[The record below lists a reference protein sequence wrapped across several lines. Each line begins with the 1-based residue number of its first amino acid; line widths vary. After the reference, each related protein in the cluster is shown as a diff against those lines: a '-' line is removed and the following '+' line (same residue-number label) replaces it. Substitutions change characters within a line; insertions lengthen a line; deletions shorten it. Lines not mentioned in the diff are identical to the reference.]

1 MYDFDG
7 SLGEVLKGR
16 PELDKDSLLRLIEE
30 KKKAVGGGY
39 LTDQGALFLIAG
51 EFGIPLRNSA
61 SSDLTLNDLYMGA
74 NDITIVARVLAV
86 YPISHYTK
94 KKDGSSG
101 KYLRMNLFDD
111 RNVTRLTIWDDN
123 AEVASKL
130 EVKVD
135 TPVRVANGYV
145 REGLDG
151 RPNLNVGRRGKIE
164 VIKDEDLASRLIS
177 ISKLEK
183 DVGEVGSNQS
193 IPAIRGRL
201 SSEVRKSNFTRND
214 GSAGAMTQ
222 FRISSEEG
230 KRELRIVIWNDLVLP
245 EMKIKQS
252 IRVTNLRLKPQSS
265 GEPELHGDNAS
276 TVEVITTNETD
287 PILVA
292 PTTGSKAPPT
302 IGAPSTKVRDVKGQ
316 QTDIAIDV
324 IALSK
329 GMLQDVH
336 LKDGTTVPKG
346 EVTVGDETGEI
357 RLVAWREFAAK
368 LLKIEPGERL
378 RISGLKHQITRMGVE
393 LLELTNASTIEKV
406 G

>member
-7 SLGEVLKGR
+7 LLGDVLKGR

-51 EFGIPLRNSA
+51 EFGIQLRNSA
-61 SSDLTLNDLYMGA
+61 SSDLTLKDLYLGA

-86 YPISHYTK
+86 YPISQYT

-111 RNVTRLTIWDDN
+111 TNVTRLTAWDDN
-123 AEVASKL
+123 AEVAGKL
-130 EVKVD
+130 GVKVD
-135 TPVRVANGYV
+135 TPIRVGNGYV
-145 REGLDG
+145 RQGLDG

-164 VIKDEDLASRLIS
+164 IIEDEDLSSRLIS

-193 IPAIRGRL
+193 VPVVRGKL

-230 KRELRIVIWNDLVLP
+230 KRELRIVIWNDLLLP

-265 GEPELHGDNAS
+265 GEAELHGDNAS
-276 TVEVITTNETD
+276 TVGVITLTNETN
-287 PILVA
+287 PMLVA
-292 PTTGSKAPPT
+292 PTSGSKAPT
-302 IGAPSTKVRDVKGQ
+302 IGTPSTKVRDVKAL

-329 GMLQDVH
+329 GLLQDVH
-336 LKDGTTVPKG
+336 LRDGTTVPKG

-357 RLVAWREFAAK
+357 KLVAWREFAAK

-378 RISGLKHQITRMGVE
+378 RISGLKRQVTRMGVE
-393 LLELTNASTIEKV
+393 LLELTNSSTIEKV
-406 G
+406 S